1 MTRRTTGRPV
11 RNSTLCRQAVST
23 RPQVEQVDPLHPD
36 HAVIKHAARV
46 LRKRGLVAFPT
57 ETVYGLG
64 ALGLD
69 AKAVARIYEA
79 KGRPAWNPVI
89 QHVANAKAAMR
100 LVHKWTQDAEV
111 LAEAFWPGP
120 LTIVLRKSDKVP
132 DIATAGLDAV
142 AIRVPAHRVALDLL
156 REVDAPIAA
165 PSANRFTQLSPT
177 TALHVLESLGDRVDL
192 VLDGGACTV
201 GIESTVVD
209 LTGETPIV
217 LRPGMVSRE
226 QIEQALGRAVGTQ
239 DSRLDVTSDV
249 HSAARSP
256 GMSVRHYAPRADVW
270 LVHPSDRAEV
280 QDALP
285 ALSANGKVAALLI
298 DDAFASGVQLPP
310 ASMVIRMPQEP
321 AGYAQRIYAALHEA
335 DRSYTSDILI
345 EQPPETPEWHAIRD
359 RLTRAAAIP

>member
-1 MTRRTTGRPV
+1 M
-11 RNSTLCRQAVST
+11 ST
-23 RPQVEQVDPLHPD
+23 RPIVEKVDALHPE
-36 HAVIKHAARV
+36 HAIIKQAARI

-89 QHVANAKAAMR
+89 QHVANAKAASR
-100 LVHKWTQDAEV
+100 LVHKWTRDAEA
-111 LAEAFWPGP
+111 LATAFWPGP
-120 LTIVLRKSDKVP
+120 LTIVLRKSEKVP

-142 AIRVPAHRVALDLL
+142 AIRVPSHRVALDLL
-156 REVDAPIAA
+156 REVDEPIAA

-177 TALHVLESLGDRVDL
+177 TAAHVRESLGDRVDMII
-192 VLDGGACTV
+192 DGGPCAV

-209 LTGETPIV
+209 LTGSAPII
-217 LRPGMVSRE
+217 LRPGMVSRT
-226 QIEQALGRAVGTQ
+226 QIEQVLGRAVVIQ
-239 DSRLDVTSDV
+239 DSRLDISSDV

-256 GMSVRHYAPRADVW
+256 GMSVRHYAPRSDVW
-270 LVHPSDRAEV
+270 LVHPSDRADVRE
-280 QDALP
+280 ALP
-285 ALSANGKVAALLI
+285 EMVSRGRVVALVI
-298 DDAFASGVQLPP
+298 DSTFATGVQLPP
-310 ASMVIRMPQEP
+310 ESLIINMPQEP

-335 DRSYTSDILI
+335 DHTDTSVILI

>member
-1 MTRRTTGRPV
+1 
-11 RNSTLCRQAVST
+11 VST
-23 RPQVEQVDPLHPD
+23 HPRIEKVDPLHPD
-36 HAVIKHAARV
+36 HSVIKHAARV
-46 LRKRGLVAFPT
+46 LQKRGLVAFPT

-89 QHVANAKAAMR
+89 QHVATAKAASR
-100 LVHKWTQDAEV
+100 IVRKWTRDAEA
-111 LAEAFWPGP
+111 LAEVFWPGP
-120 LTIVLRKSDKVP
+120 LTIVLRKSEKVP

-156 REVDAPIAA
+156 REVDAPVAA

-177 TALHVLESLGDRVDL
+177 SAAHVRESLGDRVDL
-192 VLDGGACTV
+192 IIDGGDCTV

-209 LTGETPIV
+209 LTGATPIV
-217 LRPGMVSRE
+217 LRPGMISRE
-226 QIEQALGRAVGTQ
+226 QIEQALGRPVGMQ

-270 LVHPSDRAEV
+270 LVHPSDRADVRE
-280 QDALP
+280 ALP
-285 ALSANGKVAALLI
+285 ELASRGRVAAILI
-298 DDAFASGVQLPP
+298 DDAFASGVQLPDT
-310 ASMVIRMPQEP
+310 SMIISMPQEP
-321 AGYAQRIYAALHEA
+321 AGYARRIYAALHEA
-335 DRSYTSDILI
+335 DRSDTSVILI

>member
-1 MTRRTTGRPV
+1 MSSRP
-11 RNSTLCRQAVST
+11 L
-23 RPQVEQVDPLHPD
+23 VEKVDVHHPE
-36 HAVIKHAARV
+36 HSIIKQAARL

-89 QHVANAKAAMR
+89 QHVASTKAASR
-100 LVHKWTQDAEV
+100 LVHKWTRDAEA
-111 LAEAFWPGP
+111 LATAFWPGP

-142 AIRVPAHRVALDLL
+142 AIRVPSHRVALELL
-156 REVDAPIAA
+156 REVDEPIAA

-177 TALHVLESLGDRVDL
+177 TAAHVRESLGDRVDL
-192 VLDGGACTV
+192 ILDGGACEV

-209 LTGETPIV
+209 LTGDAPII
-217 LRPGMVSRE
+217 LRPGMVTRT
-226 QIEQALGRAVGTQ
+226 QIEQVLGRSVGIQ
-239 DSRLDVTSDV
+239 DSRLDVGSDV

-256 GMSVRHYAPRADVW
+256 GMSVRHYAPRSDVW
-270 LVHPSDRAEV
+270 LVHPSDHADVRE
-280 QDALP
+280 ALP
-285 ALSANGKVAALLI
+285 DMSARGRVVALVI
-298 DDAFASGVQLPP
+298 DPSFASGVQLPQDSLII
-310 ASMVIRMPQEP
+310 SMPHEP

-335 DRSYTSDILI
+335 DASDTAVILI
-345 EQPPETPEWHAIRD
+345 EQPPETAEWHAIRD